1 MFINNLYWQSRRI
14 TIFLCKCYKV
24 LSDTLVGF
32 FLMCSFFV
40 VILLQLYEKPR
51 RNKDCKNWVTE
62 ENIEKFVLRTSL
74 FWRYVLL
81 SIVFSCVPP
90 VRVVFKWRTNWMA
103 QIKKHIAVGGIL
115 CNVEKMKIFCN
126 IILTGW
132 HL

>member
-1 MFINNLYWQSRRI
+1 MFLNNLYWQSRRI
-14 TIFLCKCYKV
+14 IIFMCKCYKV

-51 RNKDCKNWVTE
+51 RNKDWVTE
-62 ENIEKFVLRTSL
+62 ENIEKFVLRISV
-74 FWRYVLL
+74 FWRHVLL
-81 SIVFSCVPP
+81 SVISSCVPP
-90 VRVVFKWRTNWMA
+90 VQVVPKWRTYWMT

-115 CNVEKMKIFCN
+115 CNVEKMKIFSN

-132 HL
+132 HP